1 MRVEIIYD
9 GQPYSI
15 GDQVAEA
22 VRAQIEESL
31 RSGEPYW
38 LEAQRGEGTYT
49 PTFLLIV
56 PGVAFLVTDALRQP
70 ALFKEASLL
79 PSMTTERR
87 HRRGR

>member
-56 PGVAFLVTDALRQP
+56 PGVAFVVTDALGQP
-70 ALFKEASLL
+70 ALFNEASLL
-79 PSMTTERR
+79 PSMKTERR